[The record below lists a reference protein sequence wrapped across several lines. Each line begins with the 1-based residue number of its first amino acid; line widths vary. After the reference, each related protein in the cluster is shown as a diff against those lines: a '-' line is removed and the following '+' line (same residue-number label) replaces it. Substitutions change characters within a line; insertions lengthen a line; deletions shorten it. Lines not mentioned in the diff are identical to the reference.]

1 MESSGILGSTVGA
14 LGLSNREIAGST
26 PAECILHHYVIVRA
40 DLPLGV
46 LAAQIVHAAGES
58 GPAVSGTHA
67 VVLSVAGEMDLE
79 RVEQQLRE
87 AGIQHA
93 AIREPDH
100 PWSGALMAI
109 GVPPTD
115 ASNPNLRRIVRRLR
129 LLKERT

>member
-1 MESSGILGSTVGA
+1 
-14 LGLSNREIAGST
+14 
-26 PAECILHHYVIVRA
+26 VIVRA

-67 VVLSVAGEMDLE
+67 VALAVASELDLE

-87 AGIQHA
+87 AGIPHA
-93 AIREPDH
+93 AIREPDI
-100 PWSGALMAI
+100 PWANAIMAI
-109 GVPPTD
+109 GIPPTD

-129 LLKERT
+129 LLKERL